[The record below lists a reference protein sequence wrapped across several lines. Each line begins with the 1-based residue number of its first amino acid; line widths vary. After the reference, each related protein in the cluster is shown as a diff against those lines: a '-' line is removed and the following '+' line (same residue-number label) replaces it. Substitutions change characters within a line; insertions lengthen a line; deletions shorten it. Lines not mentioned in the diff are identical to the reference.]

1 MPNETTR
8 VALSEIA
15 LAICI
20 NGISYAVMMVS
31 DRDLYEFSLGFC
43 LSEGLIANA
52 NEVQDIN
59 FTTLT
64 LGKQADITVQARANQ
79 RLKQRRVALAGPTGC
94 GLCGAE
100 SLEQAMQLPANNRQ
114 AQPQPARDI
123 IHGATEQLDRLQ
135 TQHQGIRGNH
145 CAVFVGFDGE
155 IISYME
161 DVGRHSALDKLI
173 GRLAQ
178 QKLLNTLGF
187 VLLTSRCSHDLVLKI
202 SRANIPVL
210 VTLAQPTDLAVKS
223 AIDSNIALYCF
234 QGQQLNRFA

>member
-1 MPNETTR
+1 MPNETTQ

-64 LGKQADITVQARANQ
+64 LGKQADISVQARANQ
-79 RLKQRRVALAGPTGC
+79 RLKHRRVALAGPTGC

-123 IHGATEQLDRLQ
+123 IRGATEQLDRLQ

-178 QKLLNTLGF
+178 QKLLKTLGF